1 MQKFFLMRGLGFL
14 CSRTSSFNYKTSSLV
29 SFDFRKYCS
38 SKSESSS
45 ENPDNSYYSE
55 NEIQNENTADEED
68 VSSAELKTQID
79 KFYKG
84 DYEAIP
90 TIFESILKR
99 KLSGKHE
106 ESDDELMNEFRQDRP
121 SEVSD
126 EAFDSDSNSDTDS
139 DSAE

>member
-1 MQKFFLMRGLGFL
+1 MHKFFLIRSLDFL
-14 CSRTSSFNYKTSSLV
+14 RSRTSSFNYKTSSLV

-45 ENPDNSYYSE
+45 ENPNSYYSE

-99 KLSGKHE
+99 KLAGKHE
-106 ESDDELMNEFRQDRP
+106 ESDDELMNEVRQDQP

-126 EAFDSDSNSDTDS
+126 EAFDSDTNSDTDS

>member
-1 MQKFFLMRGLGFL
+1 MQKFFLLRRLDFI
-14 CSRTSSFNYKTSSLV
+14 CSRTSSFNYKTHSLV

-45 ENPDNSYYSE
+45 ENPNSYYSE
-55 NEIQNENTADEED
+55 DEIQNENTANEED
-68 VSSAELKTQID
+68 VSSAELRTQID

-84 DYEAIP
+84 DIEAIP

-99 KLSGKHE
+99 KLAGKHE
-106 ESDDELMNEFRQDRP
+106 ESDDELMNEFRQDQP

-126 EAFDSDSNSDTDS
+126 EVFDSDTDS
-139 DSAE
+139 DSDSEE